1 MKLKNLKIFLFSICY
16 FGSVCPAFYR
26 GVVYERF
33 NEDTKTKQYVVL
45 LSDIHFQTKALN
57 LSHIKSMDKL
67 LRTFRENGT
76 QKEILFMAEDLAS
89 YEGDNQFIRD
99 ANNKRSVYYLS
110 EENLSDIDGVNPLA
124 SLVRAAKEDK
134 FDVINLEH
142 RFLRSS
148 IVPFTAEQLQGRWPN
163 SDENIYKGGFTTQA
177 VTKESSDTMQRF
189 TEDSNRRKEKIKT
202 IFNNSS
208 QLAKDLKITEERWE
222 SFKKNYGDRIK
233 EKQELL
239 KNYDGTLHQ
248 FLNEKVT
255 LEKRDEFLGSFLIT
269 DEDLLVIKALDGVAN
284 NPNKK
289 KIIIAAGGLHIRDL
303 EPLLEKM
310 GFEQII
316 QEGKELSG
324 CMKDNV
330 DKVKAKFNQN
340 HSNYQARM
348 LNAKTVADMRSILGE
363 DVSLVSDKFFAYVAF
378 LGKK

>member
-1 MKLKNLKIFLFSICY
+1 MFMKLKNLKIFLFSICY

-189 TEDSNRRKEKIKT
+189 TEDSNRRKEKL
-202 IFNNSS
+202 NNTR
-208 QLAKDLKITEERWE
+208 LKSR
-222 SFKKNYGDRIK
+222 
-233 EKQELL
+233 
-239 KNYDGTLHQ
+239 
-248 FLNEKVT
+248 
-255 LEKRDEFLGSFLIT
+255 
-269 DEDLLVIKALDGVAN
+269 
-284 NPNKK
+284 
-289 KIIIAAGGLHIRDL
+289 
-303 EPLLEKM
+303 
-310 GFEQII
+310 GFR
-316 QEGKELSG
+316 S
-324 CMKDNV
+324 
-330 DKVKAKFNQN
+330 
-340 HSNYQARM
+340 AR
-348 LNAKTVADMRSILGE
+348 
-363 DVSLVSDKFFAYVAF
+363 
-378 LGKK
+378 